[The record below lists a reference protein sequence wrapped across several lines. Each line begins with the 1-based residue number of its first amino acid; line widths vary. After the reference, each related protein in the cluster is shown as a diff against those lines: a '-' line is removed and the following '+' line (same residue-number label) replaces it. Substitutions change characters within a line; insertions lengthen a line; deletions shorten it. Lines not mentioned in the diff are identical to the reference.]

1 MTHRR
6 VALVTGGTRGIG
18 FGIAERLAQDGY
30 DLAIC
35 GMRNEGMVAGPLD
48 ALRRHGTEV
57 MYRRADVADRTAR
70 EDLVRSVRER
80 FGRLHVLVNNAGIA
94 PPERRD
100 LLEATEN
107 SFERVLRVNLQGP
120 YFLTQAVARWLIEQ
134 KQQDTSFRGCIVN
147 ISSVSATTASTNR
160 GEYCVA
166 KAGLSMATKLWATRL
181 GEWDLPVYEVRPGII
196 RTDMTAAV
204 EAEYDRLI
212 AGGLL
217 VQRRWGVPDDVGR
230 AVAMLARGDLPYST
244 GQVLAVDGG
253 LAVRR
258 L

>member
-1 MTHRR
+1 MTDRR
-6 VALVTGGTRGIG
+6 VALVTGGARGIG

-30 DLAIC
+30 DLALC
-35 GMRNEGMVAGPLD
+35 GRRDQSMVERSLD
-48 ALRRHGTEV
+48 ALRCHGTDV
-57 MYRRADVADRTAR
+57 MYCPADVADRAAR

-100 LLEATEN
+100 LLEATEA
-107 SFERVLRVNLQGP
+107 SFETVLRVNLQGP

-134 KQQDTSFRGCIVN
+134 KQQDASFHGCIIN
-147 ISSVSATTASTNR
+147 ISSISATTASVNR

-181 GEWDLPVYEVRPGII
+181 GEFDLPVYEVRPGII

-204 EAEYDRLI
+204 EADYDRLI
-212 AGGLL
+212 AAGLL
-217 VQRRWGVPDDVGR
+217 VQPRWGVPDDVGR

-253 LAVRR
+253 LAIRR